1 MGSKTSMYLQL
12 GTGLLIG
19 LVCTFYWSVSG
30 KSSKALEEAGV
41 QNIVRDAESEP
52 LNSET
57 S

>member
-1 MGSKTSMYLQL
+1 MYLQL

-41 QNIVRDAESEP
+41 QNIVKDSESEP
-52 LNSET
+52 LNSEA